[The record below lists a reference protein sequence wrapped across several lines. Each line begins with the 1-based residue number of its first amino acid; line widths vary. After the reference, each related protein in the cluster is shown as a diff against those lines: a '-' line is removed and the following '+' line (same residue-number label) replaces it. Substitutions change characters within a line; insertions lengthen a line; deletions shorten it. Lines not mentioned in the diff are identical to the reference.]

1 MDVVFTLL
9 FHGIHL
15 LKMNAEYKLQYIS
28 NDMYTLE
35 ILHYLENYDRL
46 ALAPDQQ
53 VSGGI
58 SLALKAAG
66 PLTSV

>member
-1 MDVVFTLL
+1 
-9 FHGIHL
+9 
-15 LKMNAEYKLQYIS
+15 MNAEYKLQYIS